1 MKTISFFGHG
11 SILDSSKVE
20 KILEQTLKEIIP
32 QGFSTLLIGCHGD
45 FDKLALST
53 CLKYKKKVDK
63 SINVYVVLSS
73 LTTLNKGRYLCSQ
86 ADLYNYSGCETIIYD
101 IENVHFKNKITYS
114 NKKMIDDSDLIICY
128 VNNNSIRSG
137 AKFAINYAI
146 KQNKKIINLFN

>member
-53 CLKYKKKVDK
+53 CLT
-63 SINVYVVLSS
+63 N
-73 LTTLNKGRYLCSQ
+73 
-86 ADLYNYSGCETIIYD
+86 
-101 IENVHFKNKITYS
+101 
-114 NKKMIDDSDLIICY
+114 
-128 VNNNSIRSG
+128 
-137 AKFAINYAI
+137 
-146 KQNKKIINLFN
+146 